1 MTRVLDAA
9 LAEVAKLPA
18 FEQDALASLILDEI
32 RSEQRWSGSLAAS
45 QHTLKKLADE
55 AVAEFKAGKTKTLDE
70 SL

>member
-32 RSEQRWSGSLAAS
+32 RSEQRWSGSFAAS
-45 QHTLKKLADE
+45 QNTLKALADE
-55 AVAEFKAGKTKTLDE
+55 SLAEFRSG
-70 SL
+70 